1 MNYSQTAEMLG
12 VISTAYRWFE
22 VDELKLRLWNGILK
36 DIDFELVKKAVSEHI
51 ATSEKEPTVAGIL
64 KRIAKGCIQDQPT
77 SAEAWGLV
85 NKAIHKHGYNNPT
98 EAMESFPPPVAKVVK
113 AIGWMEICT
122 SENLNV
128 IRGQFLKMY
137 EETINCEL
145 ERLILP
151 DNLKAINNI
160 AINKML
166 QKQE

>member
-1 MNYSQTAEMLG
+1 M
-12 VISTAYRWFE
+12 
-22 VDELKLRLWNGILK
+22 K
-36 DIDFELVKKAVSEHI
+36 
-51 ATSEKEPTVAGIL
+51 
-64 KRIAKGCIQDQPT
+64 
-77 SAEAWGLV
+77 
-85 NKAIHKHGYNNPT
+85 
-98 EAMESFPPPVAKVVK
+98 SFPEPVEKVVK
-113 AIGWMEICT
+113 AIGWTEICT